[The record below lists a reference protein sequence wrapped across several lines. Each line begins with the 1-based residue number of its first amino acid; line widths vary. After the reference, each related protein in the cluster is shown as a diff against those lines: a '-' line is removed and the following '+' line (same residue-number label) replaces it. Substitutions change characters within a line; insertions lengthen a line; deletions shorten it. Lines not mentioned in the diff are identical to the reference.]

1 MPVTFLWDFLIVK
14 KRLNAKFKNLR
25 RSIKLWAKNLPFL
38 KHLISNFN
46 EVILFIDTLE
56 EFGSLSLIEWN
67 LRDILKNHVITLPQN
82 QKSYWKQIGK
92 IKWVNLGD
100 ANTKIFHTRASINFR
115 HIYIFVLKNDNQAK
129 IYDHDGKL
137 LFSGML
143 SKREWVPLTL
153 PLCSST

>member
-1 MPVTFLWDFLIVK
+1 MPGTFLWDFLIVQ

-56 EFGSLSLIEWN
+56 EFGSLSLTEWN
-67 LRDILKNHVITLPQN
+67 LRDILKNHVITLLQN
-82 QKSYWKQIGK
+82 QKSYWKQRGK

-100 ANTKIFHTRASINFR
+100 ANTKFFHTRASINFR
-115 HIYIFVLKNDNQAK
+115 HIYIFVLKMITKQKFMIMMVNFYSLECFQ
-129 IYDHDGKL
+129 
-137 LFSGML
+137 
-143 SKREWVPLTL
+143 RENGYL
-153 PLCSST
+153 